1 MLMEKKILLFLWQDS
16 NKTAEET
23 PGMAKWVSLF
33 KVHFI
38 AGVMLYDK
46 ML

>member
-1 MLMEKKILLFLWQDS
+1 MKKKFWLLFLWQDS

-23 PGMAKWVSLF
+23 PGMAKLVSLF

-38 AGVMLYDK
+38 AGVMLEDK